1 MIFICCTWI
10 KNLVALLSP
19 TTYHSINQHTNLQ
32 CPTPIELFSE
42 WESNFF
48 DHVQGCTEPFW
59 NHYFIW
65 WWLVI
70 CDKYGKAF
78 RNICLLIGYDLNDLD
93 ASWGH
98 HDAKCFNLQPE
109 EINILNFILHEPL
122 LKETLNEDEFA
133 LPLSQL
139 MAEVSL
145 DEVLARVCKRR
156 GVCLCGNKS
165 MQCFDYVYH

>member
-1 MIFICCTWI
+1 MINIYIFHIYI
-10 KNLVALLSP
+10 
-19 TTYHSINQHTNLQ
+19 Y
-32 CPTPIELFSE
+32 
-42 WESNFF
+42 
-48 DHVQGCTEPFW
+48 HVQLYIQQKIKKKCWKPLFIPIKIILWKKSIFLIYKKNQYVQNGAKRRMIDRIFGCFVPFW

-145 DEVLARVCKRR
+145 
-156 GVCLCGNKS
+156 
-165 MQCFDYVYH
+165 

>member
-1 MIFICCTWI
+1 M
-10 KNLVALLSP
+10 
-19 TTYHSINQHTNLQ
+19 
-32 CPTPIELFSE
+32 
-42 WESNFF
+42 
-48 DHVQGCTEPFW
+48 
-59 NHYFIW
+59 
-65 WWLVI
+65 I

-145 DEVLARVCKRR
+145 
-156 GVCLCGNKS
+156 
-165 MQCFDYVYH
+165 